1 VPEPIQ
7 ADEIRTAA
15 EERWVTYNCRM
26 ADLFRERDRHP
37 VDSPERTTAAE
48 RILAL
53 WVAEGD

>member
-1 VPEPIQ
+1 VPEPIN
-7 ADEIRTAA
+7 ANEIKAAA
-15 EERWVTYNCRM
+15 EERWASYNRRM

-37 VDSPERTTAAE
+37 VDSTERAAAAE